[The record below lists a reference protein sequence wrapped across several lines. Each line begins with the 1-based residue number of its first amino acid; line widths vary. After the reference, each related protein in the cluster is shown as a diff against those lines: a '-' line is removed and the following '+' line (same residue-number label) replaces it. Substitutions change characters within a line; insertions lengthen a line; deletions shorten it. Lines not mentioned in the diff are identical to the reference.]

1 MTLPPHLDQRNQSVD
16 TQTNIGYVD
25 KVIFQAPRPV
35 SVLSIPQQIP
45 APPRDFTGRE
55 DDIKELLEKFGQGAT
70 ITGLRGMGGVGKTAL
85 ALLLAERL
93 SGDYSNGQLFLN
105 MLGTSKSPL
114 KPEDVM
120 AHIIRSYLGA
130 DAPLPKDLNGIGGL
144 YRSVL
149 FGKKALILLDNAAS
163 REQVEPLLPPKNC
176 ALLVTSRQK
185 FALPGL
191 AEKDLDVLPLEDAKK
206 LLLEISP
213 RISDHAEELAK
224 LCGCLPI
231 ALRNAAY
238 ALKEKPNLSQEG
250 YIERLADAKVRLQ
263 LVDASLRTS
272 YELLTSELQKLW
284 SMLSIF
290 PADFNLEGA
299 AAIWKMERIPAED
312 ALGELVRW
320 SLVDYLPS
328 ATNEAGRYRLHDLA
342 HDFSNSR
349 LTAVESENALE
360 RHSKHYR
367 DLLWESEHL
376 YQKRGH
382 FVAEGLELFNKDWN
396 NILTGQKWAFIN
408 IGKSFEITQFC
419 SDYAGAGGILSLG
432 LQLHPHIHIEWL
444 NAALLAARKMKNKA
458 AEGTHLGNLGR
469 VYSDLGDAFHA
480 IEYQELAIK
489 IFHEIGD
496 RQRAA
501 SHIGNLG
508 LSYSHLGEYGKALK
522 CHEEALAIAREY
534 KDRFREGIQLGNI
547 GLAYYALG
555 DFRKAIEYH
564 NKALEIARENK
575 NIIGEGNN
583 LGNLGLA
590 YHDLGDIRKAITYYE
605 EALEIS
611 QSIKDSRSEEKD
623 LSNLGLAYLD
633 LGNAERAIDYFK
645 RALIISRKIGDKR
658 FEGSHIGNI
667 GLAYFFLGD
676 IKKAIKFTERTLVIS
691 REIGDRSQEGEALCV
706 LGDAFADLMQTQK
719 AIEYYEMSL
728 GIVRKIGDRRC
739 EGEVLCG
746 LGKAYIDIGQID
758 KGKEHLKQS
767 LNLFRNIK
775 FIRGEGNAIFNISLA
790 QEKLGM
796 RSEAVEL
803 AKSAL
808 NIFEKIESPVAEE
821 VKEKLKEWQE

>member
-1 MTLPPHLDQRNQSVD
+1 M
-16 TQTNIGYVD
+16 QTNIGHAE
-25 KVIFQAPRPV
+25 KVIIQESISA
-35 SVLSIPQQIP
+35 SVLPIPMQIP
-45 APPRDFTGRE
+45 PPPLDFTGRE
-55 DDIKELLEKFGQGAT
+55 DDIKRLFEQFGQGAT

-85 ALLLAERL
+85 ALVFADRL
-93 SGDYSNGQLFLN
+93 KDRFPGGQLFLN
-105 MLGTSKSPL
+105 ILGTSKSPL

-120 AHIIRSYLGA
+120 AHVIRSYLGVA
-130 DAPLPKDLNGIGGL
+130 VSLPEQFNGLSGL
-144 YRSVL
+144 YHSVL
-149 FGKKALILLDNAAS
+149 SGKRALILLDNAAS
-163 REQVEPLLPPKNC
+163 REQVESLLPPQGC
-176 ALLVTSRQK
+176 ALLVTSRKK

-206 LLLEISP
+206 LLLEICG
-213 RISDHAEELAK
+213 RIGDHSEELAK
-224 LCGCLPI
+224 LCGCLPL
-231 ALRNAAY
+231 ALRNAAS
-238 ALKEKPNLSQEG
+238 ALKETRNLSPYG
-250 YIERLADAKVRLQ
+250 YITRLGDLKIRLKLMDVEASFDLSYQ
-263 LVDASLRTS
+263 LLPENLKGLWR
-272 YELLTSELQKLW
+272 LLSV
-284 SMLSIF
+284 F
-290 PADFNLEGA
+290 PADFDLTGA
-299 AAIWKMERIPAED
+299 AAVWEIEKTPAED

-328 ATNEAGRYRLHDLA
+328 ATNEAGRYKLHDLA
-342 HDFSNSR
+342 RDFSNSR

-382 FVAEGLELFNKDWN
+382 FLAEGLELFDKDWN
-396 NILTGQKWAFIN
+396 NIQAGQKWAFIN
-408 IGKSFEITQFC
+408 IGKSFEITQIC
-419 SDYAGAGGILSLG
+419 SDYAGAGGILFLG

-489 IFHEIGD
+489 VFHEIGD

-508 LSYSHLGEYGKALK
+508 LSFSHLGEYGKALK

-534 KDRFREGIQLGNI
+534 EDRFREGFQLGNI

-564 NKALEIARENK
+564 NKALEIAREKK

-676 IKKAIKFTERTLVIS
+676 IKKAIKLTERTLAIS
-691 REIGDRSQEGEALCV
+691 REIADRSQEGEALCV
-706 LGDAFADLMQTQK
+706 LGDAFADLMQTPT

-758 KGKEHLKQS
+758 KGKEHLVQS

-808 NIFEKIESPVAEE
+808 NIFEKIESPAAEE